1 MHIISKC
8 HDCIQTAM
16 DSIDPQKDTS
26 IVIEKHKSGDVP
38 PGDFKFEDMQDP
50 RSMLRDDHL
59 ASTGMCFFCL
69 LFWIFRVC
77 TYYFIATFS
86 FSKQVILIETLNL
99 SKKRF
104 KKITSREVLFKVNI
118 Y

>member
-59 ASTGMCFFCL
+59 ASTGMCFFVCCCGFSEYVPTIL
-69 LFWIFRVC
+69 LQLFLFQN
-77 TYYFIATFS
+77 
-86 FSKQVILIETLNL
+86 KL
-99 SKKRF
+99 
-104 KKITSREVLFKVNI
+104 VL
-118 Y
+118 

>member
-59 ASTGMCFFCL
+59 ASTGMCFF
-69 LFWIFRVC
+69 FVC
-77 TYYFIATFS
+77 CFGFLEYVPTYYFIATFS
-86 FSKQVILIETLNL
+86 FSKQVSLIETLNL

-104 KKITSREVLFKVNI
+104 
-118 Y
+118 

>member
-77 TYYFIATFS
+77 TYT
-86 FSKQVILIETLNL
+86 ILLQLFLFQNKL
-99 SKKRF
+99 
-104 KKITSREVLFKVNI
+104 VL
-118 Y
+118 